1 MENQPQQK
9 NNNANRTKLLIAIL
23 IVLIIG
29 GGSAGLIYLKVTSGR
44 VYIEKSQITAPQIDL
59 APQTPG
65 SLQEIYVQTGDTI
78 QANSPVARVGDE
90 LIKAKV
96 SGIIIST
103 NNNIGKI
110 FNPGEAVV
118 SMIDPEELKVVGQIE
133 EDKGLKDLR
142 VGQRAMF
149 TVDAFGSKQY
159 YGTVDEVSPTSRNSD
174 IVFSISDKRQLNEF
188 NTEIRFNVDQ
198 YPELKNGM
206 SAKLWIYK

>member
-1 MENQPQQK
+1 MENQPQQTT
-9 NNNANRTKLLIAIL
+9 NNAKRTKILIAIL
-23 IVLIIG
+23 VALIAI
-29 GGSAGLIYLKVTSGR
+29 GGSAGLIYLNITSGR
-44 VYIEKSQITAPQIDL
+44 IYVEKSQISAPQIDL

-65 SLQEIYVQTGDTI
+65 ALQEIYVQAGDAV
-78 QANSPVARVGDE
+78 QANAPVARVGDE

-96 SGIIIST
+96 GGTIISI

-110 FNPGEAVV
+110 FNPGETVV
-118 SMIDPEELKVVGQIE
+118 SMIDPQELKVIGQIE

-174 IVFSISDKRQLNEF
+174 IVFSISDKRQLSEF

>member
-1 MENQPQQK
+1 MENQPQQTT
-9 NNNANRTKLLIAIL
+9 NNAKRTKILIAIL
-23 IVLIIG
+23 VALIAI
-29 GGSAGLIYLKVTSGR
+29 GGSAGLIYLNITSGR
-44 VYIEKSQITAPQIDL
+44 IYVEKSQISAPQIDL

-65 SLQEIYVQTGDTI
+65 ALQETYVQAGDAV
-78 QANSPVARVGDE
+78 QANAPVARVGDE

-96 SGIIIST
+96 GGTIISI

-110 FNPGEAVV
+110 FNPGETVV
-118 SMIDPEELKVVGQIE
+118 SMIDPQELKVIGQIE

-174 IVFSISDKRQLNEF
+174 IVFSISDKRQLSEF

>member
-9 NNNANRTKLLIAIL
+9 NSNAKRTKLLIAIL

-29 GGSAGLIYLKVTSGR
+29 GGGAGLVYLKITNGR

-65 SLQEIYVQTGDTI
+65 SLQEIYVQAGDTI
-78 QANSPVARVGDE
+78 QANAPVARVGDE
-90 LIKAKV
+90 LIKTKV
-96 SGIIIST
+96 SGIIISI

-118 SMIDPEELKVVGQIE
+118 SMIDPEELRVVGQIE

-149 TVDAFGSKQY
+149 TIDAFGSKQY
-159 YGTVDEVSPTSRNSD
+159 YGTVDEISPTSRNSD